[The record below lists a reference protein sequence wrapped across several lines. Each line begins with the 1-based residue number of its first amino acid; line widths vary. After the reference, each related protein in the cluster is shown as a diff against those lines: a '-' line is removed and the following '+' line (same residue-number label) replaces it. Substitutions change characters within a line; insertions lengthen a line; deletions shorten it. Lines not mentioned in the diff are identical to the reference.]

1 MKKLIILLFLCFS
14 SSILAEDIGY
24 KNILSLSFIEQKI
37 LKENYFKKIDINI

>member
-24 KNILSLSFIEQKI
+24 KNIYLKKTISRI
-37 LKENYFKKIDINI
+37 L